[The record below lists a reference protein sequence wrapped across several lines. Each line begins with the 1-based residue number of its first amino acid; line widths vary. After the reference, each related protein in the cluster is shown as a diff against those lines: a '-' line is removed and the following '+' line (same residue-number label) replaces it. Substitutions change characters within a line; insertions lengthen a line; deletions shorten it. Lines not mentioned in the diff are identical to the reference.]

1 MENKEENKSN
11 IGVLESHK
19 WYKNGERPAAPNTD
33 LVSNGERFLPQE
45 GGLTKREHIATQV
58 LQGLV
63 VSDQSKQLSSVNLCH
78 KAIEI
83 TEELLRQLE
92 HGK

>member
-1 MENKEENKSN
+1 MENKEENSAQ
-11 IGVLESHK
+11 IGVLESPK
-19 WYKNGERPAAPNTD
+19 WFKNGERPAAPNTD

-63 VSDQSKQLSSVNLCH
+63 VSDHSKQLNSANVVH

-92 HGK
+92 YGK